1 MKQDKVMKKKL
12 KLQPE
17 ETLAKRVKLILGKT
31 KNKKESD
38 DTT

>member
-17 ETLAKRVKLILGKT
+17 ETLAKRVKLIPGKQRT
-31 KNKKESD
+31 KKGQMI
-38 DTT
+38 